1 MKEEK
6 ERKDWAYINAGVV
19 SGSTIVV
26 GTFILRPE
34 YATNKMVSK
43 IRDEPKKEKRRK
55 KRRKISVHTSYSS
68 ISAAGTH

>member
-34 YATNKMVSK
+34 YATNEMISK
-43 IRDEPKKEKRRK
+43 IRDEPKERKTEEEEKK
-55 KRRKISVHTSYSS
+55 KD
-68 ISAAGTH
+68 